1 VGLESDLLF
10 SRDGLYFAAGVAFM
24 YMDVLMVL
32 NFAVDLLLLI
42 AANRLCGYPASVKRS
57 VPAAVLGGVY
67 GGVCAVPGLV
77 FLGRFWGRVLCL
89 LVMSGIA
96 FGFCRNALRRT
107 VLFVFLT
114 MALGGVALG
123 VNNRSFLGILLCAVV
138 VAVMCLIGFHG
149 KVGAEYIPVVIG
161 QGKQT
166 LRFFALRDTGNT
178 LTDPVSGEQV
188 LVASAELGKRLLGV
202 SEAELQNPVE
212 AMERL
217 SGARL
222 IPYHS
227 VGREGG
233 LLLARRF
240 EDVTIGSRKGSCLV
254 AFVPHEIGK
263 GEPYEALTGGA

>member
-1 VGLESDLLF
+1 
-10 SRDGLYFAAGVAFM
+10 M

-240 EDVTIGSRKGSCLV
+240 ENVTIGSRKGSCLV